1 MNKLLTMTF
10 VAAFLM
16 VIADFVTS
24 ATFNG
29 NLGVLVATVGLQ
41 LYCYRF

>member
-10 VAAFLM
+10 TAVLLM
-16 VIADFVTS
+16 VIAGFVTS

-29 NLGVLVATVGLQ
+29 NLGGPVATVGLQ
-41 LYCYRF
+41 LYCYPS